1 MLRNLINY
9 ANTQFN
15 IPLLY
20 YDIFSTYLY
29 IHNLHKSIFT
39 NKHKYIYVK
48 CFCNPTKIFSYCK
61 LRSYYFWLI
70 VNNDN
75 YVQKQRRYSKFI
87 RATTHCSK
95 MQTTIVSKS
104 FLKLFKKNE
113 NIVNL
118 KKKLKLNCFLFR
130 GTKFQLFF

>member
-20 YDIFSTYLY
+20 YDIFSTQLY

-75 YVQKQRRYSKFI
+75 YVQQQRRYSKFI
-87 RATTHCSK
+87 RATTHFST

-118 KKKLKLNCFLFR
+118 KKNLKIKLFFVSWY
-130 GTKFQLFF
+130 KFQFSF